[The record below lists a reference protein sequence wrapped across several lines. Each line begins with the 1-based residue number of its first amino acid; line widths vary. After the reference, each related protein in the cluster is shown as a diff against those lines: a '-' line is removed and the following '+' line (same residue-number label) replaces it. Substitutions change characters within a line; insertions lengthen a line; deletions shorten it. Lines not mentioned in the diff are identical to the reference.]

1 MALNTILSL
10 GAGVQSSTLLLM
22 AVQGEIGIDA
32 AIFADTGWEPPA
44 VYEWLTY
51 LKGEAAEAGIPVH
64 RVASGNLRADALS
77 GQSSAW
83 MPLFVRNLDGGEG
96 MLRRQCTSNYKIAP
110 IRRELRAQ
118 GFSRSHPVRLI
129 IGISLDEAHRM
140 RDSDVQYIEHVYPL
154 VDQRLRRTDCL
165 TWLTS
170 HGYPS
175 PAKSSCIGCPY
186 HGDAYWR
193 DLRDHHPEGWA
204 DAVEFDAGMRH
215 FRDGCASAFLHRQR
229 VPLAEVDLRT
239 EQDRGQLDLFGDEC
253 EGVCGV

>member
-1 MALNTILSL
+1 MTHAQVLSL

-22 AVQGEIGIDA
+22 AVQGELKIDA

-44 VYEWLTY
+44 VYDWLQF
-51 LKGEAAEAGIPVH
+51 LQGEATKVDIPVR
-64 RVASGNLRADALS
+64 RVSNGSLRADALS

-110 IRRELRAQ
+110 IRRKLRAM
-118 GFSRSHPVRLI
+118 GYDRSNSVDLL

-140 RDSDVQYIEHVYPL
+140 RDSDVQYIRHVYPL
-154 VDQRLRRTDCL
+154 VDQRLRRSDCL
-165 TWLTS
+165 RWLTA
-170 HGYPS
+170 HGYPE

-193 DLRDHHPEGWA
+193 DIRDHHPTEWA

-215 FRDGCASAFLHRQR
+215 FHDGYARAYLHRQR
-229 VPLAEVDLRT
+229 VPLVEVDLRT
-239 EQDRGQLDLFGDEC
+239 ARDRGQLDLFGEEC